1 MFGNNFSRGV
11 SFRSMIHFLPNRLSP
26 VNAVTRSAAATL
38 MPGPP
43 VVELWFILN
52 NISELALSI
61 PLDKCLALSVNP
73 LKWLRFL
80 GYSIYG
86 KEGYLSMSAT
96 DPPINNYS
104 AVIAACP
111 YYFLSEGKL
120 ECSSMFFSD
129 VVFRGTLLR

>member
-1 MFGNNFSRGV
+1 M
-11 SFRSMIHFLPNRLSP
+11 P
-26 VNAVTRSAAATL
+26 VTGSAAATL

-52 NISELALSI
+52 NTSELALSI
-61 PLDKCLALSVNP
+61 PLDKCLALSV
-73 LKWLRFL
+73 KWPRFL

-96 DPPINNYS
+96 GSPINNYS

-111 YYFLSEGKL
+111 YGFLSEGSKL
-120 ECSSMFFSD
+120 ECSAE
-129 VVFRGTLLR
+129 V